1 MIIPPSTSRRPQ
13 FREGMSPAQG
23 LVARKQQGCHGSPGL
38 PDPGWTR
45 CLGILYA
52 RAVSQPTNPV
62 KELVALSH
70 FTVEETE
77 AERAKSLAHGHAARV
92 FGSTFWTLP
101 LAVLHL
107 EES

>member
-1 MIIPPSTSRRPQ
+1 MIIPPSTTRRPQ

-23 LVARKQQGCHGSPGL
+23 LVARKQQGCQGSPGL

-45 CLGILYA
+45 CLGMLYA

-77 AERAKSLAHGHAARV
+77 AERGKVTCPRSRSTCVWVYIPDLAPCSPV
-92 FGSTFWTLP
+92 P
-101 LAVLHL
+101 
-107 EES
+107 